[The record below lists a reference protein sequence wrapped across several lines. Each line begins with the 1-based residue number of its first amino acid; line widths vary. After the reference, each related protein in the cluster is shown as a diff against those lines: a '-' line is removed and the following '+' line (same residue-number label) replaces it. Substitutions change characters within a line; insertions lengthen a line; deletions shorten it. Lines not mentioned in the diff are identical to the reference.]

1 MQFALF
7 RWRPGSCTRVPPRVP
22 EEAEQTGVLVLSEFT
37 GAAEELHEALPC
49 NPFDVDGLASTI
61 ELALELDEQDRRQ
74 RHRAHGDDRP
84 RARRVRMGAA
94 GDLHPRA
101 GPAAPLWGA

>member
-1 MQFALF
+1 
-7 RWRPGSCTRVPPRVP
+7 
-22 EEAEQTGVLVLSEFT
+22 VLSEFT

-74 RHRAHGDDRP
+74 RLARMATTVHDHDVFAWAQQETSALEQARPQRSPRRPARAKTPPPTRLQP
-84 RARRVRMGAA
+84 
-94 GDLHPRA
+94 
-101 GPAAPLWGA
+101 PAARSARGR